1 MLNCKDYAE
10 FKKEYLKMRIDDN
23 LFIRPHLVVIQIGD
37 NAASN
42 SYIKGKQKDCEEVG
56 IEFEHIKLDF
66 NAPQDNL
73 EDIISALNARHDVDG
88 IILQLPVPE
97 HIDVKRIQK
106 LIDPAKDVDGFN
118 PESHFQP
125 CTPLGVINY
134 LKYNGYEFRGKNA
147 CVIGRS
153 DIVGKPL
160 AKMLLDLDCTVTI
173 CHSKSDLDSVI
184 PCQDIIFT
192 CIDKIEFFDKDFFA
206 PYQDVIDIGLGRGK
220 DGKLHGNLTTEAYEQ
235 LCKWKLER
243 QDRLYTDI
251 FGCFVISGTGGV
263 GLLTRLE
270 LLNNTFQAMVE
281 RRLK

>member
-1 MLNCKDYAE
+1 MLNCKDYAAI
-10 FKKEYLKMRIDDN
+10 KKEELKMRINDN
-23 LFIRPHLVVIQIGD
+23 LFIRPHLVVVQIGN

-56 IEFEHIKLDF
+56 IEFEHINLDSD
-66 NAPQDNL
+66 ASQDDL
-73 EDIISALNARHDVDG
+73 EDIISTLNARHDVDG

-118 PESHFQP
+118 PDSSFQP

-134 LKYNGYEFRGKNA
+134 LKFNGYHFRGKNA

-160 AKMLLDLDCTVTI
+160 ANMLLDLDCTVTV
-173 CHSKSDLDSVI
+173 CHSKSDLRSVL

-192 CIDKIEFFDKDFFA
+192 CINQIEFFDETYFA
-206 PYQDVIDIGLGRGK
+206 PYQDVIDIGLGKGT
-220 DGKLHGNLTTEAYEQ
+220 DGKLHGNLTEAAYLQQKE
-235 LCKWKLER
+235 
-243 QDRLYTDI
+243 YT
-251 FGCFVISGTGGV
+251 GTNNSVVISGTGGV

-270 LLNNTFQAMVE
+270 LLNNTYKAMIE